1 MENNIERTGKYD
13 KTFKALECLI
23 DTEVVCVYT
32 EIGRKT
38 TGKKGILKDVKPYDC
53 IIIDNEPIHFID
65 NNQAILYIG
74 YTNKKIKAKT
84 KVQTIYRNQDLYE
97 KVSKDPKGY
106 KGFSMT
112 EVGALM
118 SAQEKTLG
126 YSVKKEELERT
137 YPDIGKPKT
146 KLKP

>member
-32 EIGRKT
+32 ERGRKT
-38 TGKKGILKDVKPYDC
+38 VGKRGILKDVKPYDC
-53 IIIDNEPIHFID
+53 IVIDNEPIHFID

-74 YTNKKIKAKT
+74 YTNESIKART
-84 KVQTIYRNQDLYE
+84 KVQTIYRNQKLHE

-106 KGFSMT
+106 KGFTMN
-112 EVGALM
+112 EVGALI

-126 YSVKKEELERT
+126 YSVKKEEFERT
-137 YPDIGKPKT
+137 YPDIGKPKA

>member
-1 MENNIERTGKYD
+1 MQGK
-13 KTFKALECLI
+13 
-23 DTEVVCVYT
+23 
-32 EIGRKT
+32 
-38 TGKKGILKDVKPYDC
+38 
-53 IIIDNEPIHFID
+53 
-65 NNQAILYIG
+65 
-74 YTNKKIKAKT
+74 
-84 KVQTIYRNQDLYE
+84 TIYRNQDLYE

-137 YPDIGKPKT
+137 YLDIGKPKT
-146 KLKP
+146 K